1 MRTTCWVG
9 KATAASPQVQLVSA
23 DMWWLTEWLTVAD
36 FRVGACAIR
45 AFAADDIA
53 FSKPRQ
59 KLHVSI
65 VFANRAVPSRWYR
78 VYTGSRLTV
87 RIGKKRGCFPI
98 ELCVL
103 ALGLAAWPGRCGL
116 CARPATQTGRVGG
129 CLGL

>member
-1 MRTTCWVG
+1 VRTTWVG

-45 AFAADDIA
+45 AFAADVA

-59 KLHVSI
+59 KAFSCFI
-65 VFANRAVPSRWYR
+65 VFANSAVPSRWYR
-78 VYTGSRLTV
+78 VHAAYRNRYVFRSSCAFWR
-87 RIGKKRGCFPI
+87 
-98 ELCVL
+98 
-103 ALGLAAWPGRCGL
+103 LGLRLGRCYGRCGL
-116 CARPATQTGRVGG
+116 CARRPAQTGRVGG